1 MEENNRYIPEKGK
14 MPSHDPFNP
23 EKRKNR
29 ITIRERK
36 FLYLLSQTGS
46 LQEAFRSVYK
56 VKHHDDKRIE
66 SAHVGAMANQV
77 LARLRK
83 KSPELVSA
91 FTFGDITIDFVKKG
105 ILDLYYR
112 ARDSNNM
119 HIEKGVLELMG
130 KINAMFTEKH
140 VSDVRIM
147 DTIKSVYKETD
158 EDMPDYKDDRV
169 SRSEIDTD
177 PTLL

>member
-1 MEENNRYIPEKGK
+1 LEDNQRYPEKGR

-29 ITIRERK
+29 ITLRERK

-46 LQEAFRSVYK
+46 LQVAFRSVYK
-56 VKHHDDKRIE
+56 VKHNDDKRIE

-77 LARLRK
+77 LTRLRR

-91 FTFGDITIDFVKKG
+91 FTFGDITVDFVKKG

-112 ARDSNNM
+112 AKDSNNM

-140 VSDVRIM
+140 VSDIRIL

-158 EDMPDYKDDRV
+158 ADMPDEHRDDRV
-169 SRSEIDTD
+169 SRSEIENNTS
-177 PTLL
+177 

>member
-1 MEENNRYIPEKGK
+1 
-14 MPSHDPFNP
+14 MPAHDPFNP

-29 ITIRERK
+29 ITLRERK

-77 LARLRK
+77 LARLRR
-83 KSPELVSA
+83 KSPELVAA
-91 FTFGDITIDFVKKG
+91 FTFEDITPEFVKKG

-112 ARDSNNM
+112 AKESNNM
-119 HIEKGVLELMG
+119 HIEKGTLELMG

-140 VSDVRIM
+140 VSDVRIL

-158 EDMPDYKDDRV
+158 EDMPDEHKDDRV
-169 SRSEIDTD
+169 GRPEIENVQE
-177 PTLL
+177 